1 MLILNGKLFD
11 PASKMEDDMVAA
23 RYHYLECVKDLRN
36 KFGKYGYVKLVRRK
50 GMKINPSG
58 YLEPVTMIIFPAKV
72 HTSVQ
77 FATKTTAKDKDQY
90 GGMETWAFSAET
102 PIKKDGEYQCVPKS
116 IKSTTYEWLLDL
128 EKDIELIYFL
138 LFKSP
143 TVYYPDA
150 INKYGKRK
158 SGELVIDDK
167 DEREARIAE
176 GRKAASRLNH
186 AIYGDQTS
194 PLYETS
200 TLRSAAAA
208 WGVEGALNEAAT
220 EDEVRNMLYADVE
233 RQQKAKEST
242 GVGKGIDEFLDF
254 LNYDDII
261 RARALVLDAIDRG
274 VLLYDKVK
282 FAYIYASTNVPLL
295 IVPEKYKHRKFDA
308 LCDFLLAPTN
318 SAAYE
323 KFRKEVITPEFMKA
337 QTFPWIKWL
346 AGIEEI
352 PVASKSEKDL
362 RAALVERYS

>member
-1 MLILNGKLFD
+1 MLLLNGKIFD
-11 PASKMEDDMVAA
+11 PASKLDDDMVAA
-23 RYHYLECVKDLRN
+23 RYHYLECIKDLRTR
-36 KFGKYGYVKLVRRK
+36 FGKYGFIKLVRRK
-50 GMKINPSG
+50 GLKINPTG
-58 YLEPVTMIIFPAKV
+58 YHEPVPMIIFPAKV

-77 FATKTTAKDKDQY
+77 FATKATAKDKDAY
-90 GGMETWAFSAET
+90 GGMETWAYSAES
-102 PIKKDGEYQCVPKS
+102 PVKKDGEYQCVPKS
-116 IKSTTYEWLLDL
+116 LKAVGYDWMLDL
-128 EKDIELIYFL
+128 EKDVELIYFL
-138 LFKSP
+138 LFKSS

-158 SGELVIDDK
+158 AGELIIDDK
-167 DEREARIAE
+167 DEREARISD

-200 TLRSAAAA
+200 TLRAAAAA
-208 WGVEGALNEAAT
+208 WGVEGALNETST
-220 EDEVRNMLYADVE
+220 EDEVRNLLYADVE

-242 GVGKGIDEFLDF
+242 GLGKGIDDFLEF

-282 FAYIYASTNVPLL
+282 FTYVYASTNVPLL

-318 SAAYE
+318 ATAWE
-323 KFRKEVITPEFMKA
+323 KFRKEVINPEVIKGKDFKWVK
-337 QTFPWIKWL
+337 WI

-362 RAALVERYS
+362 RAALVERYA